1 MIYRHSNHFQLI
13 IILIKQYAT
22 VPIWHY
28 FISRSRMCIAR
39 PRRSFWNWHRK
50 YENSFECSI
59 FFSILK
65 SMLCPPMACHHWML
79 GPSQTLQP
87 PLSGFVWV
95 RDRRYW
101 SLNDKFWTDDIPI
114 LFPNYI
120 FWSNEENSFVA
131 QHLKM
136 LRYLPNVLRNAVLN
150 NYMRYAYTLCTLV
163 FEMDISTI
171 YMVRQR
177 HCGLLVW
184 NYGELVIQPI

>member
-1 MIYRHSNHFQLI
+1 MQQYRYGIISFLVVECISPDLVGLFETGIEKTKTRSNVF
-13 IILIKQYAT
+13 
-22 VPIWHY
+22 
-28 FISRSRMCIAR
+28 F
-39 PRRSFWNWHRK
+39 
-50 YENSFECSI
+50 

-65 SMLCPPMACHHWML
+65 SMLCPPMACYHWML

-150 NYMRYAYTLCTLV
+150 NYMRYACTLCTLV
-163 FEMDISTI
+163 FVMDISTI